1 MKCHIPN
8 LPLAFIITSRKNAA
22 YPSYLS
28 PHSIQRFKCWLMIQQ
43 CYTEV
48 YKKTKKTLKSHHKAT
63 YMVETPI
70 HTHIVIELWEESRV
84 QYNDFFSFSQ
94 LCFNLVRKTLEY
106 MRVWLIM
113 NLYLMLE

>member
-1 MKCHIPN
+1 MKCHISN

-28 PHSIQRFKCWLMIQQ
+28 PHSIQRFKCWLMIQR

-48 YKKTKKTLKSHHKAT
+48 YKKNKKNKKKPLKSHHKAT

-84 QYNDFFSFSQ
+84 Q
-94 LCFNLVRKTLEY
+94 
-106 MRVWLIM
+106 
-113 NLYLMLE
+113 